1 MCVFSEL
8 VSLQEACAAKKK
20 QLTKAEQ
27 DMASIK
33 TKEESLSKHLK
44 NVRLQVDEA
53 KSALQAQQN
62 RYY

>member
-1 MCVFSEL
+1 MSLCVLSEL
-8 VSLQEACAAKKK
+8 VSLQEAYAAKKK

-33 TKEESLSKHLK
+33 TKEENLSKHLK
-44 NVRLQVDEA
+44 NVRSQVDEA

-62 RYY
+62 R

>member
-1 MCVFSEL
+1 MFSEL
-8 VSLQEACAAKKK
+8 ASLQEASAAKKK

-27 DMASIK
+27 DMESVR
-33 TKEESLSKHLK
+33 TKEDNLCKHLK

-62 RYY
+62 R